1 MATGASTSRS
11 HFGHR
16 SNPTVADVVSS
27 CALMDFGRFLCP
39 SYFFRGIDH
48 RCWMSVLKV
57 PWKKGASGT
66 SGTSD
71 PSGSLHGQWTPNE
84 RWSDPQGDPVRSGQI
99 LFSILLQHCLH
110 TSPWALHES
119 QPNSMDGI
127 LILDFQVMKD
137 SSKIWRASVWVKGRF
152 RFMAVRFKSIGP
164 WISYFYCH
172 PGPKIIRHSQ

>member
-127 LILDFQVMKD
+127 LILDFQVMNPKD
-137 SSKIWRASVWVKGRF
+137 LKGKCVGERSF
-152 RFMAVRFKSIGP
+152 QVYGCQIQINRSLNFILLLPPRS
-164 WISYFYCH
+164 
-172 PGPKIIRHSQ
+172 